1 MAEQRTGWIA
11 CKLLAMG
18 NQQSHEREA
27 RLAGFF
33 VVLAMHGAVLY
44 SLWQYRIL
52 PRPSE
57 TTTLFVDL
65 LRDPPK
71 PNPSKP
77 PPPKP
82 QAVKRVKPVEPPPP
96 QQLVARAPVMSP
108 AEPVAPSPPA
118 PKIEA
123 PVESA
128 PPPTSAEPAAPM
140 ALGGDLAMV
149 CPERTPPTYPFLSRK
164 LGEEGKAVLRVELD
178 ESGQIERAT
187 VKTSSGYARL
197 DEAAL
202 SAVRHWHCNPAQRNG
217 VVVRAVALQ
226 PFSFV
231 LEGR

>member
-1 MAEQRTGWIA
+1 
-11 CKLLAMG
+11 MG

-33 VVLAMHGAVLY
+33 IVVAMHSAVLY
-44 SLWQYRIL
+44 GLWHYRAQ
-52 PRPSE
+52 PSPSE
-57 TTTLFVDL
+57 TATLFVDL
-65 LRDPPK
+65 LKDTPK
-71 PNPSKP
+71 PKPSKP
-77 PPPKP
+77 PLPSP
-82 QAVKRVKPVEPPPP
+82 QLVKRVKPIEPPPP
-96 QQLVARAPVMSP
+96 QQLVVQAPVVSP
-108 AEPVAPSPPA
+108 SEPVAASPPT

-123 PVESA
+123 PF
-128 PPPTSAEPAAPM
+128 EPAPTLASAKPAVPM
-140 ALGGDLAMV
+140 ALAGDLAMV

-226 PFSFV
+226 PVSFV

>member
-1 MAEQRTGWIA
+1 MTEQRAGWIA
-11 CKLLAMG
+11 CRLSAMG

-44 SLWQYRIL
+44 SLWQYRI
-52 PRPSE
+52 PPPPSE

-65 LRDPPK
+65 LRDLPNPK
-71 PNPSKP
+71 PSKP

-82 QAVKRVKPVEPPPP
+82 QAVKRVKPVEPSPP
-96 QQLVARAPVMSP
+96 QQLVLQAPVMSP
-108 AEPVAPSPPA
+108 AEPVARPPPPSPP
-118 PKIEA
+118 KIEV
-123 PVESA
+123 PFEPA
-128 PPPTSAEPAAPM
+128 PPPSSAEPAAPV
-140 ALGGDLAMV
+140 ALAGDLAMV
-149 CPERTPPTYPFLSRK
+149 CPERTPPAYPFLSRT

-202 SAVRHWHCNPAQRNG
+202 SAVGHWHCNPAQRNG
-217 VVVRAVALQ
+217 VV
-226 PFSFV
+226 
-231 LEGR
+231 